1 MEVSNKLIND
11 LAPTKFG
18 KRGVIWTISLIII
31 SIAGIIA
38 YIDQVVKGQVVTNM
52 NDYALWGIY
61 ISNFVF
67 FVATSFVGAVTV
79 AVLRLTNNAWRTPI
93 VRIAEIISV
102 ASIIMAGITIMI
114 DMGRPDRLLNLFIH
128 GRMQSPIIWDVII
141 IPTYIV
147 ICLLLLYFPL
157 LPDLAI
163 LKTHFSKTNPKLSK
177 WYGNLSLNWSGSE
190 KQKSI
195 QLKSIQIIA
204 ILIIPAGFVLQTV
217 DAWLFSTLFRVGW
230 DSTNMGAYFISG
242 ASVAGVGALVTVM
255 YVIRRANKLET
266 YITDY
271 HFDKLGK
278 FLVLTCLIYLY
289 FNINEYV
296 IPEFTSKKEEI
307 THLNHLYSGQYAP
320 LFWFVIIGGLIIPI
334 IVLLFKKGRK
344 PLPMFYV
351 GMLVVIGSWWK
362 RFLIVTP
369 TLLQPFLPIQGVPES
384 WHHYFP
390 SFHEWIITFATLAM
404 ALLIITFLVRYLPIV
419 PIQRT
424 ADEQEETEI
433 NKSVISKTVTP

>member
-1 MEVSNKLIND
+1 MKVSKKLIND
-11 LAPTKFG
+11 LAPRKFS
-18 KRGVIWTISLIII
+18 KAGVIWTWVLIII
-31 SIAGIIA
+31 SVAGVIA
-38 YIDQVVKGQVVTNM
+38 YIDQVIKGQIVTNM

-79 AVLRLTNNAWRTPI
+79 AVLRLTNNSWRTPI
-93 VRIAEIISV
+93 VRIAEIISL
-102 ASIIMAGITIMI
+102 AAIIMAGITIMI
-114 DMGRPDRLLNLFIH
+114 DMGRPDRLMNLFIH

-147 ICLLLLYFPL
+147 ISLLLLYFPL
-157 LPDLAI
+157 LPDFAL
-163 LKTHFSKTNPKLSK
+163 LKKHFSKTSPKLSK
-177 WYGNLSLNWSGSE
+177 WYGKLSLNWTGSDN
-190 KQKSI
+190 QKRI

-204 ILIIPAGFVLQTV
+204 FLTIPAGFMLQTI

-242 ASVAGVGALVTVM
+242 ASVAGVGALVTVV
-255 YVIRRANKLET
+255 YVIRRAYKLED

-271 HFDKLGK
+271 HFDKMGK

-289 FNINEYV
+289 FNINEYL

-307 THLNHLYSGQYAP
+307 THMNVLVSGKYAP
-320 LFWFVIIGGLIIPI
+320 LFWFVNIAGLVIPI
-334 IVLLFKKGRK
+334 ITLLFKQGRK
-344 PLPMFYV
+344 PLPMFFI
-351 GMLVVIGSWWK
+351 GFLVVLGSWWK
-362 RFLIVTP
+362 RYLIVTP
-369 TLLQPFLPIQGVPES
+369 TLLNPFLPMEGVPEE

-390 SFHEWIITFATLAM
+390 SLHEWLITAATLAM
-404 ALLIITFLVRYLPIV
+404 ALLIITLLVRYLPII

-424 ADEQEETEI
+424 ADEQKLLKTDKNTEI
-433 NKSVISKTVTP
+433 

>member
-1 MEVSNKLIND
+1 MEVSNKLVND
-11 LAPTKFG
+11 LAPQKFG
-18 KRGVIWTISLIII
+18 KKGVIWTTALIII
-31 SIAGIIA
+31 SVAGIIA
-38 YIDQVVKGQVVTNM
+38 YIDQVRKGQIVTNM

-79 AVLRLTNNAWRTPI
+79 AILRLTKNTWRTPI

-102 ASIIMAGITIMI
+102 AAIIMAGLTIMI

-141 IPTYIV
+141 IPTSIAV
-147 ICLLLLYFPL
+147 CLLLLYFPL
-157 LPDLAI
+157 LPDMAI
-163 LKTHFSKTNPKLSK
+163 LKKYYSETKPKLSR
-177 WYGNLSLNWSGSE
+177 WYGRLSLNWTGSE

-195 QLKSIQIIA
+195 QLKSIQIVA
-204 ILIIPAGFVLQTV
+204 LLLIPVGFMLQTV

-230 DSTNMGAYFISG
+230 DSTNMGGYFISG
-242 ASVAGVGALVTVM
+242 AAVAGIGALVAV
-255 YVIRRANKLET
+255 VFIVRRAYKLEN
-266 YITDY
+266 YITEL

-296 IPEFTSKKEEI
+296 IPEFTSKKEEV
-307 THLNHLYSGQYAP
+307 THLNHLYSGQFAP
-320 LFWFVIIGGLIIPI
+320 LFWFVNIGGLIIPI

-344 PLPMFYV
+344 PLTMFFIAL
-351 GMLVVIGSWWK
+351 LVVVGSWWK

-369 TLLQPFLPIQGVPES
+369 TLLHPFLPVQGVPES

-390 SFHEWIITFATLAM
+390 SFHEWTITIATLAM
-404 ALLIITFLVRYLPIV
+404 ALLIITALVRYLPVI

-424 ADEQEETEI
+424 ADEQSLIESE
-433 NKSVISKTVTP
+433 KKAKP